1 MSCVLRV
8 SGKNLAVDD
17 LLKIISWSP
26 ICVWHV
32 GETRPAPG
40 LRNSQQL
47 TSGFNIEVSKR
58 DMSDLSGQLDDAL
71 NFVKANNAAL
81 ERVSSFPGVDDLDMD
96 FALSWPRENPMF
108 TDHIPWEFIAAIN
121 EFRVSI
127 SLSHYETDQES
138 TP

>member
-1 MSCVLRV
+1 V

-17 LLKIISWSP
+17 LLKVTNWSP
-26 ICVWHV
+26 LCVWHV
-32 GETRPAPG
+32 GETRKVPG
-40 LRNSQQL
+40 LRNPQRL

-71 NFVKANNAAL
+71 NFVKTNQAAL
-81 ERVSSFPGVDDLDMD
+81 LLVSSFPGVDDLDLD
-96 FALSWPRENPMF
+96 FAISWPRENPML

-121 EFRVSI
+121 EFRLGI

-138 TP
+138 TA